1 MHLHLIPVLEVLLAK
16 TTYMKSTTSSSVSG
30 APGCIVLRFLF
41 NMWQKLAVERN
52 DHTLLAVLSRG
63 GTDVEVKVNG
73 RHDATPTL
81 LVDDA
86 QYTSD

>member
-1 MHLHLIPVLEVLLAK
+1 
-16 TTYMKSTTSSSVSG
+16 
-30 APGCIVLRFLF
+30 
-41 NMWQKLAVERN
+41 MWQKLAVERN